1 MEFPIKE
8 MYNKSYN
15 KSYNEDGHNLR
26 YIFPYLKNKELYK
39 YLKIDNESLY
49 YISHKNISLK
59 ITNIIIENL
68 EKYKIKKE
76 DLIITDCT
84 GGVGGDT
91 IQFAQTFRYVYSIE
105 IDKNRFNYLNNNLNI
120 YGSKN
125 VKIFN
130 DDFLNIL
137 PIIPN
142 HHVVFIDP
150 PWGGSDYKNLKN
162 IRLKISNKYEL
173 EDLCEMIL
181 LNNIKK
187 NPLFICL
194 KLPKNYDIKYMY
206 RKLNKCSI
214 YLYELN
220 KMIIIIIEKKDITK
234 LNIFVDKFIK
244 NIISNSILNAIQIN
258 QTQSI

>member
-1 MEFPIKE
+1 VE
-8 MYNKSYN
+8 
-15 KSYNEDGHNLR
+15 
-26 YIFPYLKNKELYK
+26 YLKN
-39 YLKIDNESLY
+39 
-49 YISHKNISLK
+49 
-59 ITNIIIENL
+59 
-68 EKYKIKKE
+68 
-76 DLIITDCT
+76 
-84 GGVGGDT
+84 
-91 IQFAQTFRYVYSIE
+91 
-105 IDKNRFNYLNNNLNI
+105 NLNV

-150 PWGGSDYKNLKN
+150 PWGGSEYKNLKN

-181 LNNIKK
+181 FNNIKK

-194 KLPKNYDIKYMY
+194 KLPKNYDIEYMY
-206 RKLNKCSI
+206 HKLIKCNI

-220 KMIIIIIEKKDITK
+220 KMIILIIEKKDIK
-234 LNIFVDKFIK
+234 QLNIINIFVDKFVK
-244 NIISNSILNAIQIN
+244 NIINIGISQTIQFN
-258 QTQSI
+258 QTHLM